1 MLVARGSSSLT
12 GLAPGTEARPPAER
26 STVAPACAFPA
37 AQRAGDADVAG
48 LRCSTDASG
57 AEPRHPSAWPVLVPP
72 PRPGAGHGKHTA
84 SPETILLGSSDI
96 LHNDRLDEHGNASLA
111 LQLLDSCPRL
121 LWCLSPL
128 PPTRPPRRRDPAA
141 SSNWSPQ
148 AGDGPVCNSVSP
160 QSWPRSGAAAAWAP
174 LSART

>member
-1 MLVARGSSSLT
+1 MLHRRVRRRTPPPLRRPASLFR
-12 GLAPGTEARPPAER
+12 LPAQ
-26 STVAPACAFPA
+26 APATEGTP
-37 AQRAGDADVAG
+37 
-48 LRCSTDASG
+48 
-57 AEPRHPSAWPVLVPP
+57 
-72 PRPGAGHGKHTA
+72 A